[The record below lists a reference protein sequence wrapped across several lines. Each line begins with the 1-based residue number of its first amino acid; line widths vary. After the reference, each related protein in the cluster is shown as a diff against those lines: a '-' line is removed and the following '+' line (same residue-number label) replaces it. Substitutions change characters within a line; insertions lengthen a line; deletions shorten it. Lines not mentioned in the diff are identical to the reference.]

1 MNLNAHIELQ
11 RLIDKAE
18 GNEIDMEKAQK
29 YMEKQRKKF
38 DFEEEN
44 PYSSNNQQ
52 R

>member
-11 RLIDKAE
+11 RFIDKAE
-18 GNEIDMEKAQK
+18 GNEIDIEKAQK
-29 YMEKQRKKF
+29 FMEKQRKKY

-44 PYSSNNQQ
+44 PYATNNQQ